1 MSELN
6 VSNAPQGKGMA
17 VTGFILSLVGIL
29 VPFNV
34 IAVLMGSAA
43 LAYFGLI
50 LCILSV
56 ALSAM
61 GMSKL
66 GKTGGKKGLGIAGLV
81 IGLVATV
88 WTVLGVMQIGEAID
102 ARNKLG
108 GEFERGLMEMQKDMN

>member
-108 GEFERGLMEMQKDMN
+108 GEFEKGLMEMQKDMN